1 MSDSTNPINQ
11 LAVGQANLP
20 TRINELFDA
29 ASPSTI
35 YGRRASTST
44 GLTWGYYG
52 GRWSG
57 FSIANDTVT
66 LGASTTTYLVVERAT
81 GALSAATA
89 TTNWDNAA
97 DYARAY
103 KIVTGSAT
111 VTSYEDHR
119 AGDDGTLGSGGG
131 GGGGMTNPMTDVG
144 DLIRGGTA
152 GAPTRVAAGTNGHIL
167 TLVGGVPAWASNAG
181 AGSPVVA
188 IPIACSD
195 ETTALTTGSAKV
207 TFRMPHGFTLSEVRA
222 SLTTASTGADLV
234 VDINEG
240 GTSIL
245 STKLSIDAG
254 EKTSTT
260 AATPAVISDP
270 NLGDDGEI
278 TIDIDQVGSTVAGAG
293 LKVYLIGVVA

>member
-167 TLVGGVPAWASNAG
+167 TLVGGMPAWAPNAG